1 MKLTCRRK
9 LQENTP
15 FMLELFGNFY
25 QECLLA
31 EDRFKKEDL
40 VKNGVF
46 FFAKVLN
53 WSLFF
58 LQIRFFSYESTIR
71 AYTVGVPYFISTF
84 L

>member
-40 VKNGVF
+40 VQNAFFFPKSVKLKGF
-46 FFAKVLN
+46 FFAN
-53 WSLFF
+53 M
-58 LQIRFFSYESTIR
+58 FFSYESAIR
-71 AYTVGVPYFISTF
+71 AYKCAVPYFISNF

>member
-25 QECLLA
+25 QECLLVQ
-31 EDRFKKEDL
+31 DRFKKEDL
-40 VKNGVF
+40 VENAVFF

-53 WSLFF
+53 
-58 LQIRFFSYESTIR
+58 
-71 AYTVGVPYFISTF
+71 
-84 L
+84 